1 MDEPVLFSVALEE
14 LRDEF
19 PEHRACLVLD
29 DKTVRRYVVAWNP
42 SLVRVRSGGYI
53 YGRTMPD
60 LWECVHVDLQALM
73 DITGDSE
80 PEVRAMLRR
89 LQALQLIYPDGTV
102 PLAAKNVVLS
112 RLADIK
118 SIRCLD

>member
-1 MDEPVLFSVALEE
+1 MDEILFSVALDRI
-14 LRDEF
+14 RDEF

-42 SLVRVRSGGYI
+42 TLVRVLNGGWI
-53 YGRTMPD
+53 YGRTVGD
-60 LWECVHVDLQALM
+60 LWDCVEVDMRALM

-89 LQALQLIYPDGTV
+89 LQALQLIYPDGSV
-102 PLAAKNVVLS
+102 PHAATKAILS
-112 RLADIK
+112 KLVEIK
-118 SIRCLD
+118 AF